1 MKSALWKVLWL
12 ESIPSFIKFLNCY
25 CDIMWRC
32 LGDLTI
38 DTNLF
43 KTFATTT
50 ILHGILWLV
59 ACYFHINPYFFLNYS
74 QSTTNSCGKN
84 CGVFFFFFFLMWFYN
99 FCLLRWQAIKWT
111 ISLSRGCIIYSMHQ
125 IKITVVKILFHW
137 IYFFSKWRR
146 SLMQSNPMH
155 LWFGILFL
163 DISWA

>member
-1 MKSALWKVLWL
+1 MKSALTRVNTIIHQVFKLLLWYYVEVSWWPHNRHKFVQNFCHNNYL
-12 ESIPSFIKFLNCY
+12 TWHIVIGCLLFSHKSPIFFSTDQSITWI
-25 CDIMWRC
+25 
-32 LGDLTI
+32 
-38 DTNLF
+38 
-43 KTFATTT
+43 
-50 ILHGILWLV
+50 V
-59 ACYFHINPYFFLNYS
+59 
-74 QSTTNSCGKN
+74 NSCGKN
-84 CGVFFFFFFLMWFYN
+84 CGFFFFFFFLMWFYN